1 MAESLPDGLL
11 EALSPAQLA
20 GQLLVVGFDGT
31 QLPSDLAAALRA
43 GERAGVILFRRNL
56 MPDQGG
62 LNELQRMCGEIARLT
77 PPELP
82 PLITIDEEGG
92 RVARLHP
99 PALKLPPMRRIAAL
113 GDRALLERVGA
124 VMGAELSCLGLT
136 MNFAPVVDVDTNPS
150 NPVIGDRAFSRDPV
164 EVSECAAAYLR
175 GLRAGGVQNC
185 LKHFPGHGD
194 TLLDSH
200 LALPTVGHDRERL
213 EAVEILPF
221 RRLAPLADSM
231 MTAHVVYPALD
242 PGCAATLSPRI
253 ARDLLRGEL
262 GFDGVLF
269 SDDLEMQA
277 IAGHAAPEESA
288 PLAIE
293 AGCDLLLV
301 CSRAEAAARV
311 HVALRTRIQSDA
323 RFRARCLAAAR
334 RSLELRRRG
343 RPRPGTAAELEAL
356 LRGEGRQPRGRAR
369 REAGRRGRG
378 VTARSKGAPYRRW
391 RSERS
396 AAR

>member
-1 MAESLPDGLL
+1 MVETAQGGGAEGVPEGLL
-11 EALSPAQLA
+11 DALSPAELA

-31 QLPSDLAAALRA
+31 ELPTELCALLRA

-56 MPDQGG
+56 TPELAG
-62 LNELQRMCGEIARLT
+62 LQQLQRICGEMGALT
-77 PPELP
+77 PAELP
-82 PLITIDEEGG
+82 PLISIDEEGG
-92 RVARLHP
+92 RVARLQP
-99 PALKLPPMRRIAAL
+99 PALRLPPMRRIAGL

-124 VMGAELSCLGLT
+124 VVGAELACLGLT
-136 MNFAPVVDVDTNPS
+136 MNFAPVVDVDTNPA

-175 GLRAGGVQNC
+175 GLRAGGVQSC

-200 LALPTVGHDRERL
+200 LALPTVAHARERL
-213 EAVEILPF
+213 EAVELLPF

-253 ARDLLRGEL
+253 AGDLLRREL
-262 GFDGVLF
+262 GFEGVLF

-277 IAGHAAPEESA
+277 LAGHAAPEESA
-288 PLAIE
+288 PIALL

-301 CSRAEAAARV
+301 CSRAEAAGRV
-311 HVALRTRIQSDA
+311 HLALRTRIQRDPA
-323 RFRARCLAAAR
+323 FRARCLEAAR
-334 RSLELRRRG
+334 RSLALRRRC
-343 RPRPGTAAELEAL
+343 RPRPGTPAALEAL
-356 LRGEGRQPRGRAR
+356 LRGEVASLQAELAERLGLPAL
-369 REAGRRGRG
+369 
-378 VTARSKGAPYRRW
+378 TAS
-391 RSERS
+391 
-396 AAR
+396 